1 MALAI
6 FSDTVSMHLADD
18 LPVDRTLAAS
28 LPTDPRSPRGHSAL
42 YGVAGL
48 VLVVQAV
55 WTLEWIVIA
64 AGNLN
69 GPEGI
74 GLAIAYSWIFWLIG
88 EMVLFPAS
96 LFAWAIIFVDGRR
109 SR

>member
-1 MALAI
+1 
-6 FSDTVSMHLADD
+6 MHLADD

-28 LPTDPRSPRGHSAL
+28 LPTDPQSPRGHSAP
-42 YGVAGL
+42 YGVAVL

-55 WTLEWIVIA
+55 WTLEWIFIA
-64 AGNLN
+64 TASSVRGPQS
-69 GPEGI
+69 PEGI
-74 GLAIAYSWIFWLIG
+74 PGPIVFAWVFWLIG